1 MMEDKSNNLC
11 PGGRLDIKTEDSLSS
26 VGSEAYTEAPFV
38 RKYCDSLIENVL
50 QFTENNSI
58 IEASRHFNIPHSTI
72 YTWQKKLGSVCGEE
86 KKVADQQTSQSAVAG
101 QDQPRRVSGECEPST
116 ETKEEGMDFA
126 KKHKS
131 YVQAEKKFGF
141 SAATIKLWTK
151 ERKTAGKKEL
161 ERGDKDEDF
170 KIEKTRTAERS
181 KRVREYSDRVKEA
194 AVKYGKKHGWTAAA
208 IKFQTSSTSV
218 SRWATYH
225 DPRSPWKLKVIRAAQ
240 LSGTKEA
247 SKRFKVAQST
257 LEDWVRVSGK
267 YVDQKKEEANTGED
281 CDGSLVTEDAED
293 NCQVCGEDLAVCESW
308 LEHLVPR
315 HLTESGL
322 CGVCG
327 ADEEDLETHFSRHV
341 GDSSGEQE
349 NDEDPDVQDLL
360 KDLLVDN

>member
-1 MMEDKSNNLC
+1 MMEETTSNNFS
-11 PGGRLDIKTEDSLSS
+11 PSGSVAIKTEDPLSS
-26 VGSEAYTEAPFV
+26 VGSLGSVSVSATSHTDTPFV

-50 QFTENNSI
+50 QFTKNSSM

-86 KKVADQQTSQSAVAG
+86 KKVADQQTSQSAAAG

-116 ETKEEGMDFA
+116 ETKEEVMDFA

-141 SAATIKLWTK
+141 SAATIKLWAK
-151 ERKTAGKKEL
+151 ERKTAGQKEQ

-240 LSGTKEA
+240 LNGTKEA
-247 SKRFKVAQST
+247 AKRFKVRILT
-257 LEDWVRVSGK
+257 
-267 YVDQKKEEANTGED
+267 
-281 CDGSLVTEDAED
+281 SL
-293 NCQVCGEDLAVCESW
+293 
-308 LEHLVPR
+308 
-315 HLTESGL
+315 
-322 CGVCG
+322 
-327 ADEEDLETHFSRHV
+327 
-341 GDSSGEQE
+341 
-349 NDEDPDVQDLL
+349 
-360 KDLLVDN
+360 